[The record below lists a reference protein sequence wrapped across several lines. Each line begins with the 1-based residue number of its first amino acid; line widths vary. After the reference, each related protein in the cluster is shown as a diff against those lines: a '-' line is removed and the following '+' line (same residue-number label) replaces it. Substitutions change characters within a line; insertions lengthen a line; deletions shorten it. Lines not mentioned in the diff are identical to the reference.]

1 MIIQKDKDQLNN
13 LSMNMILL
21 AGNAREK
28 IMKALTACEARNF
41 ITADSCLQAA
51 LSEIEEAHILQT
63 ETVQKEAME
72 QEYYYSM
79 LFTHAQ
85 DTLMTIQSEY
95 NIALH
100 QVAILKTYG

>member
-1 MIIQKDKDQLNN
+1 MITQKDKEQLNS
-13 LSMNMILL
+13 LSMEMILL

-28 IMKALTACEARNF
+28 IMKALTACETRDF
-41 ITADSCLQAA
+41 TTADTYLQAA
-51 LSEIEEAHILQT
+51 VTEINQAHILQT

-72 QEYYYSM
+72 QDYYYSM

-100 QVAILKTYG
+100 MAAILKTYG

>member
-1 MIIQKDKDQLNN
+1 MITVKNKEQLNN
-13 LSMNMILL
+13 ISMNMILH
-21 AGNAREK
+21 AGNARER
-28 IMKALTACEARNF
+28 IMEALTACEGRDF
-41 ITADSCLQAA
+41 KTAEIKLQTAIA
-51 LSEIEEAHILQT
+51 EINQAHILQT

-100 QVAILKTYG
+100 LVAILKTYG